1 MKISEISQL
10 PVLDGARIVGLLDE
24 SDLLRAVTAA
34 PSAFGQPVRDF
45 MTTQLVTVSPDAPLD
60 SLFTLFD
67 RGLVAIVCEG
77 EKFLGLIT
85 RIDVINHLRRVHG

>member
-1 MKISEISQL
+1 
-10 PVLDGARIVGLLDE
+10 
-24 SDLLRAVTAA
+24 LLRAVTAA
-34 PSAFGQPVRDF
+34 PSAFGQPVRAF

-85 RIDVINHLRRVHG
+85 RIDVINHFRRVHG